1 MKPTHVGALPRAP
14 AAVPGCRSPLHAPA
28 RPRAVAARAPGG
40 IGLGRD
46 GVRAPDTAARA
57 APRPPPLPAAP
68 RAVYTDS
75 DVNK

>member
-1 MKPTHVGALPRAP
+1 MASEVQVQGVGHIYFILE
-14 AAVPGCRSPLHAPA
+14 GG
-28 RPRAVAARAPGG
+28 PGG
-40 IGLGRD
+40 IALGR
-46 GVRAPDTAARA
+46 GRVRAPDTAARA